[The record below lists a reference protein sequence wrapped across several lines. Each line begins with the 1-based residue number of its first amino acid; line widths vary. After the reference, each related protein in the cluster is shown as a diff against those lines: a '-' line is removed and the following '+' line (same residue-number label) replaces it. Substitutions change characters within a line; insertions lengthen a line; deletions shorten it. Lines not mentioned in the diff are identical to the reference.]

1 MRRNIELKLSKGN
14 IEIYDRTQSFFYNSH
29 KIKNGTVDREANAI
43 QKLKSFFEG
52 NRLPYKIHPGSFC
65 P

>member
-1 MRRNIELKLSKGN
+1 MHKNNELKLSKGN
-14 IEIYDRTQSFFYNSH
+14 VEIYDRTQSFSYNSH
-29 KIKNGTVDREANAI
+29 KIKNGKVDREANAI
-43 QKLKSFFEG
+43 QKLKSFFEK